1 MAKIT
6 FTCKGEGMSKVM
18 IPTDNVAFFFN
29 TLCTMCCDEH
39 IIFPPISAPS
49 HLFLKSVGQETLIKV
64 ILHHHS
70 LLRQIAVVNFYREEY
85 QSFMEEVTKIA
96 HFMIEAF
103 GCGQI
108 YTKEYG
114 QSAMSLTQKP
124 FYMDENSR
132 EVWLRLFAKTLRE
145 MAFPQ
150 TMLAEFWNWIELFS
164 LRMLNTSALSTLPK
178 RFYFESMKG
187 EFESATLRKR

>member
-1 MAKIT
+1 
-6 FTCKGEGMSKVM
+6 MSKVAA
-18 IPTDNVAFFFN
+18 PTDNVSFFFE
-29 TLCTMCCDEH
+29 TLCTMRCNEH

-70 LLRQIAVVNFYREEY
+70 LLRQIAVVNFYVKEY

-108 YTKEYG
+108 YTREYG
-114 QSAMSLTQKP
+114 QRAMSTTQKP
-124 FYMDENSR
+124 FYMDEKSR
-132 EVWLRLFAKTLRE
+132 EVWLKLFAKTLQDV
-145 MAFPQ
+145 AFPHA
-150 TMLAEFWNWIELFS
+150 MLAEFWSWIELFS
-164 LRMLNTSALSTLPK
+164 LRMLNTSTLTNLPK
-178 RFYFESMKG
+178 RFYFESIQG
-187 EFESATLRKR
+187 AFANATLKTR

>member
-1 MAKIT
+1 MTKIV

-18 IPTDNVAFFFN
+18 VPTENVAFFFN
-29 TLCTMCCDEH
+29 TLCTMRSDEH

-70 LLRQIAVVNFYREEY
+70 LLRQIAVVNFYRQEY

-108 YTKEYG
+108 YTREYG
-114 QSAMSLTQKP
+114 QSAMSATPKP

-145 MAFPQ
+145 VAFPQ
-150 TMLAEFWNWIELFS
+150 TILAEFWNWIELFS